1 MVSSKHRNTLKDTF
15 SAFILAVKNV
25 EIFKLIS
32 HSALHSA
39 YLKALKDYIQPL
51 MLQVAVLFPLI
62 SGIERDKQNGL
73 LIGIFYF
80 AIYLL
85 TSMASKYASHIE
97 QRNKRLVM
105 LTLFLGFSAGIVS
118 GLFSG
123 FGYNILALLS
133 FVLIYI
139 IENIRKPVLTGYV
152 ADRAPD
158 EVISSVLSAQSQI
171 KTILT
176 AGIALIFGLFAD
188 HLGLS
193 WALCITSSILV
204 VGVLILSMIKGKKK

>member
-1 MVSSKHRNTLKDTF
+1 
-15 SAFILAVKNV
+15 
-25 EIFKLIS
+25 
-32 HSALHSA
+32 
-39 YLKALKDYIQPL
+39 
-51 MLQVAVLFPLI
+51 
-62 SGIERDKQNGL
+62 
-73 LIGIFYF
+73 
-80 AIYLL
+80 
-85 TSMASKYASHIE
+85 
-97 QRNKRLVM
+97 
-105 LTLFLGFSAGIVS
+105 
-118 GLFSG
+118 
-123 FGYNILALLS
+123 
-133 FVLIYI
+133 
-139 IENIRKPVLTGYV
+139 LTGYV